1 MESKIE
7 VYKEIITDMLEKASE
22 KDLRIIW
29 FFINALL
36 KEGTE

>member
-22 KDLRIIW
+22 KDLRIIG

-36 KEGTE
+36 GKETK